1 MKDLREY
8 FSKGSKGRQIAII
21 IFLLIIVSFTSV
33 LLTYQYLEVW
43 SAEPE
48 PEPEPEPVPA
58 IGFIDLSRLQQE
70 SEVVEQYQAELDQR
84 GEELENMYNSAGE
97 GEGQESFEQEQIYH
111 QYLFSQEEFSRQLFR
126 LIEEA
131 IDEAIEEYELWLVV
145 DADSVITGGVDIT
158 DQVISYL
165 DENHSTGEEDEQD
178 DDS

>member
-1 MKDLREY
+1 MKDLKDY
-8 FSKGSKGRQIAII
+8 FSKGSKGRQLAIT
-21 IFLLIIVSFTSV
+21 IFLLIIVSLTSI

-43 SAEPE
+43 SVEPE

-58 IGFIDLSRLQQE
+58 IGFLDLSRLQQE
-70 SEVVEQYQAELDQR
+70 SQVVKQYQVELDQR
-84 GEELENMYNSAGE
+84 GDELENMYQASGE

-111 QYLFSQEEFSRQLFR
+111 QYLYSQEEFARQLFQ

-145 DADSVITGGVDIT
+145 DADPVITGGVDIT

-165 DENHSTGEEDEQD
+165 DENHATDEEGEQGD
-178 DDS
+178 DT